1 MSSACAR
8 RNSALKEITV
18 RTLSLLFIAAVSG
31 VLLLESTSAADPAR
45 DAGSKLRGEAF
56 SGQQLRTYQNH
67 ARDYSRLLYYSG
79 QTADG
84 LQAVEAQRQVQAI
97 QSNVKQADQALDK
110 IQAAHS
116 DDPSVKQSVEKIK
129 QRHAQVAK
137 HCEMLD
143 GECRQASLNG
153 AKICDCCLDI
163 EQELDVATKETG
175 ALLKQIDADKLPAL
189 KRSDNTTS
197 EKPSIATG
205 PIQATFL
212 ITGLHCPPCAGT
224 AAGGVRGIKGVKS
237 VSVDWNTKSA
247 KVSFDESVVSAQKI
261 ADAFA
266 RTPHMMGG
274 NMQYGAWLAL
284 KVDGVKDEATAKKAK
299 DVLSAVKGV
308 SRVAV
313 YPAQESVGV
322 AFAADGKLN
331 SAELIAALNEAGLKS
346 RLLP

>member
-1 MSSACAR
+1 M
-8 RNSALKEITV
+8 
-18 RTLSLLFIAAVSG
+18 RTLSLLFIATVSG
-31 VLLLESTSAADPAR
+31 VLLSESTFAAEPVR

-67 ARDYSRLLYYSG
+67 ARDHSRLLYYSG

-84 LQAVEAQRQVQAI
+84 LQAAEAQRQVTAI
-97 QSNVKQADQALDK
+97 QNNVKLADQAVDK
-110 IQAAHS
+110 IQAAHAS
-116 DDPSVKQSVEKIK
+116 NESVKQSVEKIK

-137 HCEMLD
+137 HCDMLES
-143 GECRQASLNG
+143 ECRQASLNG

-163 EQELDVATKETG
+163 EQELDAAAKETG
-175 ALLKQIDADKLPAL
+175 ALLKQIEADKLPAL
-189 KRSDNTTS
+189 KRSDDTTA
-197 EKPSIATG
+197 EKPSIVAG
-205 PIQATFL
+205 PISATFL

-224 AAGGVRGIKGVKS
+224 AAGGVRGIKGVKT
-237 VSVDWNTKSA
+237 VSVDWNTKNA

-299 DVLSAVKGV
+299 DILSAVKGV

-322 AFAADGKLN
+322 AFAAEGKLN
-331 SAELIAALNEAGLKS
+331 SADLIAALNDAGLKS